1 MKKILQLGLLSIV
14 CIAPRAYAAPSIE
27 FPSSFSDFSTQDV
40 KTTIENIVRIILGF
54 LGILVIVAIIYGG
67 FLMMISRGD
76 ADKTGEGRKIVVA
89 GAIGL
94 VIVLAAYAIAQFI
107 INSLTVAV

>member
-1 MKKILQLGLLSIV
+1 MASK
-14 CIAPRAYAAPSIE
+14 AAAAPSIE
-27 FPSSFSDFSTQDV
+27 FPMSFADFSTQDV
-40 KTTIENIVRIILGF
+40 KTTIENVVRIILGF

-94 VIVLAAYAIAQFI
+94 VIVLAAYAISRFI
-107 INSLTVAV
+107 ITSVTTAV